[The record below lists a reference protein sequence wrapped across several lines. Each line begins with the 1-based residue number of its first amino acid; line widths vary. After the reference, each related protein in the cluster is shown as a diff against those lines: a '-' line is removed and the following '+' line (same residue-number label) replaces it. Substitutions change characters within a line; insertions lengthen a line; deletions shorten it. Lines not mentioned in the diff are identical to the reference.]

1 LTAATEY
8 EFQVRAVCSDETSEY
23 SSSAFYT
30 TFNGVSLKTFGET
43 TEFSTTNAANRRA
56 VHYPMSEDGTI
67 ENITMYRVYSPKIG
81 LIEHH
86 TLS

>member
-1 LTAATEY
+1 MEKKQKKMSRRSFIGGVATGAASI
-8 EFQVRAVCSDETSEY
+8 AIGG
-23 SSSAFYT
+23 
-30 TFNGVSLKTFGET
+30 NLLKTTLTSSMLPPSLG
-43 TEFSTTNAANRRA
+43 
-56 VHYPMSEDGTI
+56 I